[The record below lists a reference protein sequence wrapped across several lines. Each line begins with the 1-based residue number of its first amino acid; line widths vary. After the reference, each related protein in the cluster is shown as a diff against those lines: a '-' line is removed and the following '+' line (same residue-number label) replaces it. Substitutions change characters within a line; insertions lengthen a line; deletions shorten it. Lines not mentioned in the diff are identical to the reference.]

1 MDINNVLYIITF
13 LAIFVYLLQINNVVY
28 YLIFTS
34 MIVVLYMVS
43 KDLRIS
49 ISVSGVTTAL
59 IYIFLDKQP
68 LKKRKSMLNIEH
80 YSSKKASKKKETKE
94 QKDDEEEEFEPIVNN
109 KIDTKSSFMETLKSL
124 NPTEVS
130 GLKKETVELMQTQ
143 KQLIETLQSMGPA
156 LKEGKTILDT
166 FKNYFN
172 DSSLEKLSI

>member
-80 YSSKKASKKKETKE
+80 YSSKKASKTKETKE
-94 QKDDEEEEFEPIVNN
+94 EC
-109 KIDTKSSFMETLKSL
+109 
-124 NPTEVS
+124 
-130 GLKKETVELMQTQ
+130 
-143 KQLIETLQSMGPA
+143 
-156 LKEGKTILDT
+156 
-166 FKNYFN
+166 
-172 DSSLEKLSI
+172 

>member
-1 MDINNVLYIITF
+1 
-13 LAIFVYLLQINNVVY
+13 
-28 YLIFTS
+28 

-80 YSSKKASKKKETKE
+80 YSSKTKSSKKKE
-94 QKDDEEEEFEPIVNN
+94 QDEEEEFEPNLNN

-172 DSSLEKLSI
+172 DSSLDKFSI

>member
-13 LAIFVYLLQINNVVY
+13 LAIFVYLLKINNVIY

-68 LKKRKSMLNIEH
+68 LKKRKSMLNVEH
-80 YSSKKASKKKETKE
+80 YSSKTKSSKKKETKE
-94 QKDDEEEEFEPIVNN
+94 EDEEEEFEPNVNN

-172 DSSLEKLSI
+172 DSSLDKFSI

>member
-59 IYIFLDKQP
+59 IYIFLYKQP

-80 YSSKKASKKKETKE
+80 YSSKKASKTKETKE
-94 QKDDEEEEFEPIVNN
+94 QKEDEEEEFEPNVNN

-172 DSSLEKLSI
+172 DSSLDKFSI

>member
-13 LAIFVYLLQINNVVY
+13 LAIFVYLLKINNVLY
-28 YLIFTS
+28 YFIFTS

-59 IYIFLDKQP
+59 IYVFLDKQP

-80 YSSKKASKKKETKE
+80 YSSKTKPSKKKAEKE
-94 QKDDEEEEFEPIVNN
+94 EEEEEFEPNVNN

-166 FKNYFN
+166 FKNYFS
-172 DSSLEKLSI
+172 DASLDKFSI

>member
-13 LAIFVYLLQINNVVY
+13 LAIFVYLLKINNVVY
-28 YLIFTS
+28 YFIFTS
-34 MIVVLYMVS
+34 MIVVLYMIS
-43 KDLRIS
+43 RDLRIS

-59 IYIFLDKQP
+59 IYIFVDKQP

-80 YSSKKASKKKETKE
+80 YSSKKSGKIKKEEKP
-94 QKDDEEEEFEPIVNN
+94 DEEEEFEPNVNN

-130 GLKKETVELMQTQ
+130 GLKKDTVELMETQ

-172 DSSLEKLSI
+172 DASLDKFSI

>member
-80 YSSKKASKKKETKE
+80 YSSKKASKTKETKQ
-94 QKDDEEEEFEPIVNN
+94 QKEDEEEEFEPNVNN

-172 DSSLEKLSI
+172 DSSLDKFSI

>member
-13 LAIFVYLLQINNVVY
+13 LAIFVYLLKINNVVY

-43 KDLRIS
+43 RDLRIS

-68 LKKRKSMLNIEH
+68 LKKRKSMLNVEH
-80 YSSKKASKKKETKE
+80 YSSKTKSSKKKEQQQE
-94 QKDDEEEEFEPIVNN
+94 EDEEEEFEPNVNN
-109 KIDTKSSFMETLKSL
+109 KIDSKSSFMETLKSL

-172 DSSLEKLSI
+172 DASLDKFSI

>member
-1 MDINNVLYIITF
+1 
-13 LAIFVYLLQINNVVY
+13 
-28 YLIFTS
+28 

-68 LKKRKSMLNIEH
+68 LKKGKSMLNIEH
-80 YSSKKASKKKETKE
+80 YSSKKASKTKETKE
-94 QKDDEEEEFEPIVNN
+94 QKEDEEEEFEPNVNN

-172 DSSLEKLSI
+172 DSSLDKFSI

>member
-13 LAIFVYLLQINNVVY
+13 LAIFVYLLKINNVIY

-80 YSSKKASKKKETKE
+80 YSSKTKSSKKKE
-94 QKDDEEEEFEPIVNN
+94 QDEEEEFEPNLNN

-172 DSSLEKLSI
+172 DSSLDKFSI

>member
-13 LAIFVYLLQINNVVY
+13 LAIFVYLLKINNVIY

-80 YSSKKASKKKETKE
+80 YSSKTKSSKKKETKE
-94 QKDDEEEEFEPIVNN
+94 EDEEEEFEPNVNN

-172 DSSLEKLSI
+172 DSSLDKFSI

>member
-13 LAIFVYLLQINNVVY
+13 LAIFVYLLKINNVIY

-80 YSSKKASKKKETKE
+80 YSSKTKSSKKKEEKE
-94 QKDDEEEEFEPIVNN
+94 EEEEEFEPNVNN

-172 DSSLEKLSI
+172 DASLDKFSI

>member
-13 LAIFVYLLQINNVVY
+13 LAIFVYLLKINNVIY

-80 YSSKKASKKKETKE
+80 YSSKTKSSKKKETKE
-94 QKDDEEEEFEPIVNN
+94 EDEEEEFEPNVNN

-166 FKNYFN
+166 FKNYFS
-172 DSSLEKLSI
+172 DASLDKFSI

>member
-1 MDINNVLYIITF
+1 
-13 LAIFVYLLQINNVVY
+13 
-28 YLIFTS
+28 
-34 MIVVLYMVS
+34 MIVVLYMIS
-43 KDLRIS
+43 RDLRIS

-59 IYIFLDKQP
+59 IYIFVDKQP

-80 YSSKKASKKKETKE
+80 YSSKKSSKIKKEEKA
-94 QKDDEEEEFEPIVNN
+94 DEEEEFEPNVNN

-130 GLKKETVELMQTQ
+130 GLKKDTVELMETQ

-172 DSSLEKLSI
+172 DASLDKFSI